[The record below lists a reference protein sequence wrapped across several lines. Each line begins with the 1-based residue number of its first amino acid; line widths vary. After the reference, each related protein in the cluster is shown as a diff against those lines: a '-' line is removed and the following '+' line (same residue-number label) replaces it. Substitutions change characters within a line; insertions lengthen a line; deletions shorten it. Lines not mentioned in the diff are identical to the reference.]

1 MARPPPTHED
11 TTLNTDTR
19 KTGISLLPVAGLLV
33 LAGICSDVRPA
44 LAQSRID
51 CPQPAGVAVPPGPG
65 VAAQQVEDGSASLMD
80 FALAAKE
87 ASSREATTQEV
98 AAYAGCLF
106 RQEGSAWRSG
116 STYIVSLTPDGRVF
130 VHAKDMSLS
139 GGLLNP
145 LIYGAVLQELGIS
158 PADLTNPAAAR
169 AAFVRAIAGDGGPF
183 DVPGIPGA
191 SGYATAYFSANFN
204 SPIVLL
210 AGFELDRT
218 HLVEEEIDY
227 GDPAVTARDVVDR
240 ATLKAFVTQAGEYF
254 VKIQESGDLVASQ
267 QARIA
272 LRDPNGPWRHGSV
285 YLGVMDPESR
295 IILFHGAFP
304 DRFELRRGGISR
316 DAVTGELIVD
326 QLIAAANS
334 SPEGG
339 FWQYHF
345 DNPADDS
352 DSAEVP
358 KVGYARIFTGNL
370 PTPGG
375 GTRPTSFIVNSGFYL
390 STPEVVAASRNAVV
404 ESVLP
409 QVMRAMTASTVDA
422 VSARIEQ
429 ATSGRPP
436 SREFSIAGA
445 STFSDAL
452 LANGWTLEND
462 TFDPGRLLAG
472 SSFTLPLNAVGS
484 GGSVRI
490 GNLTLW
496 GSGDYRS
503 FSGGNPQTLDYDGN
517 VASANL
523 GFDTT
528 LSENL
533 LAGMSV
539 AQARGTVDYTNSSAL
554 TGELETTLTS
564 VNPYLGWRSPGGVN
578 LWATAGH
585 GWGEVEVDDETAG
598 VQASDLTQQMMAAGV
613 SGELMK
619 SDEASE
625 TGSTS
630 LRIKAETAFTRAD
643 VDGSGTLESTTLE
656 ASRQRLVLEGL
667 SVRELASGAT
677 FTPSFEVGMRR
688 DGGDGETGGAL
699 EVGGGLR
706 YSDPETGLI
715 LESRVRSLLGH
726 GGDYEEWGVSGLIQ
740 LDPGP
745 GGRGLAFTV
754 QPAWGRTAGGVQ
766 RLWSNGVI
774 GGAALADR
782 AGGRMNAEIGY
793 GLAAAPGLGV
803 VTPYAGLEFAGES
816 ARWWR
821 MGARWRM
828 ASDASLSLEG
838 TRRDATDDDGPEHG
852 LMLRGGMRW

>member
-1 MARPPPTHED
+1 M
-11 TTLNTDTR
+11 NTDTR
-19 KTGISLLPVAGLLV
+19 KTGLSLLAVAGLLM
-33 LAGICSDVRPA
+33 LAGICSDARLA

-51 CPQPAGVAVPPGPG
+51 CPSPAGVTVPPGPG
-65 VAAQQVEDGSASLMD
+65 VAAQQVEDGSASLME
-80 FALAAKE
+80 FALAARE
-87 ASSREATTQEV
+87 ASSGEATNQEE

-145 LIYGAVLQELGIS
+145 LIYGAVLQALGIG
-158 PADLTNPAAAR
+158 PADLGNPVAFQ
-169 AAFVRAIAGDGGPF
+169 AAFAGAIAGNGGPF

-210 AGFELDRT
+210 AGFEVDRT
-218 HLVEEEIDY
+218 HLAEEDIDY

-254 VKIQESGDLVASQ
+254 VEIQESGDLTAAS

-285 YLGVMDPESR
+285 YVAVSDPESR

-304 DRFELRRGGISR
+304 DRFELRRGGVSR
-316 DAVTGELIVD
+316 DVVTGELLWD

-334 SPEGG
+334 GPEGG

-345 DNPADDS
+345 DNPDDDS
-352 DSAEVP
+352 DSADVP
-358 KVGYARIFTGNL
+358 KVGYARLFTGNL
-370 PTPGG
+370 PVPGG

-390 STPEVVAASRNAVV
+390 NTPGVNAARGNAVV

-409 QVMRAMTASTVDA
+409 QVMRAMTAGTVDA
-422 VSARIEQ
+422 VSARIER
-429 ATSGRPP
+429 ATSGRPS
-436 SREFSIAGA
+436 SRELSIAGA
-445 STFSDAL
+445 STFSDAV
-452 LANGWTLEND
+452 LANGWALESD
-462 TFDPGRLLAG
+462 GFELGRLLAG
-472 SSFTLPLNAVGS
+472 SSFTLPLNPAGS
-484 GGSVRI
+484 GGSARI

-496 GSGDYRS
+496 GSGDWRS

-517 VASANL
+517 VTSANL
-523 GFDTT
+523 GFDTS
-528 LSENL
+528 LSANL

-539 AQARGTVDYTNSSAL
+539 ARARGTVDYTDSYAL
-554 TGELETTLTS
+554 TGELDTTLTS

-598 VQASDLTQQMMAAGV
+598 LQASDLTQRMMAAGL
-613 SGELMK
+613 SGELLK
-619 SDEASE
+619 RGEESRD
-625 TGSTS
+625 GSTS

-643 VDGSGTLESTTLE
+643 IDGSGTIESATLE
-656 ASRQRLVLEGL
+656 ASRQRVVLEGL
-667 SVRELASGAT
+667 RVREFASGAT
-677 FTPSFEVGMRR
+677 LTPSFEAGLRR
-688 DGGDGETGGAL
+688 DGGDGETGTAL

-706 YSDPETGLI
+706 YSDPGTGLI
-715 LESRVRSLLGH
+715 VESRARTLLGH

-740 LDPGP
+740 LGSGP

-754 QPAWGRTAGGVQ
+754 QPAWGRTTGGVQ
-766 RLWSNGVI
+766 RLWNNGIV
-774 GGAALADR
+774 GRAELADQ
-782 AGGRMNAEIGY
+782 AGGRMTAEIGY
-793 GLAAAPGLGV
+793 GLAAAPGFGV
-803 VTPYAGLEFAGES
+803 VTPYAGLEFAGEA

-821 MGARWRM
+821 MGARWRV
-828 ASDASLSLEG
+828 SPDASLGFEG
-838 TRRDATDDDGPEHG
+838 TRRDAADDDGPEYG
-852 LMLRGGMRW
+852 LMLRGGLRW

>member
-1 MARPPPTHED
+1 M
-11 TTLNTDTR
+11 NTDAR
-19 KTGISLLPVAGLLV
+19 KTGLSLLPAACLLV
-33 LAGICSDVRPA
+33 LAGICSDARPA

-51 CPQPAGVAVPPGPG
+51 CPSPAGVPVPPRPS
-65 VAAQQVEDGSASLMD
+65 VTAQQVEDGSASLME

-87 ASSREATTQEV
+87 ASSGEATNQEE

-145 LIYGAVLQELGIS
+145 LIYGAVLQALGIS
-158 PADLTNPAAAR
+158 PADLSNPAAFQ
-169 AAFVRAIAGDGGPF
+169 AAFIGAVAGNGGPF
-183 DVPGIPGA
+183 SVPGIPRA

-210 AGFELDRT
+210 AGFEVDRT

-227 GDPAVTARDVVDR
+227 GDPVITAGDVVDR

-254 VKIQESGDLVASQ
+254 VRIQESGDLTAAS

-285 YLGVMDPESR
+285 YVVVSDPESR

-304 DRFELRRGGISR
+304 DRFELRRGGVSR
-316 DAVTGELIVD
+316 DVVTGELLWD
-326 QLIAAANS
+326 QLIAAVHS

-345 DNPADDS
+345 DNPDDDS

-358 KVGYARIFTGNL
+358 KVGYARLFTGNL
-370 PTPGG
+370 PAPGG
-375 GTRPTSFIVNSGFYL
+375 GTRPVSFIVNSGFYL
-390 STPEVVAASRNAVV
+390 SNPEVNAARRDAVV
-404 ESVLP
+404 ETVLP

-422 VSARIEQ
+422 VSARIER
-429 ATSGRPP
+429 ATSGRPS
-436 SREFSIAGA
+436 SRELSIAGA

-452 LANGWTLEND
+452 LANGWALESD
-462 TFDPGRLLAG
+462 GFEPGRLLAG
-472 SSFTLPLNAVGS
+472 SSFTLPLNAAGS
-484 GGSVRI
+484 GESIRI

-523 GFDTT
+523 GFDTS
-528 LSENL
+528 LSESL
-533 LAGMSV
+533 LAGLSV
-539 AQARGTVDYTNSSAL
+539 AQARGTVDYTDSFAL
-554 TGELETTLTS
+554 SGELDTTLTS

-598 VQASDLTQQMMAAGV
+598 LQASDLTQRMMAAGL

-619 SDEASE
+619 SDEGSQG
-625 TGSTS
+625 GSTS

-643 VDGSGTLESTTLE
+643 VDGSGTLESTTLR

-667 SVRELASGAT
+667 SVRALASGAA

-688 DGGDGETGGAL
+688 DGGDGETGTAF
-699 EVGGGLR
+699 EIGGGLR
-706 YSDPETGLI
+706 YSDPETGLVV
-715 LESRVRSLLGH
+715 ESRARSLLGH

-766 RLWSNGVI
+766 RLWNNGVI
-774 GGAALADR
+774 GGAAPAGQ

-793 GLAAAPGLGV
+793 GLASAPGLGV
-803 VTPYAGLEFAGES
+803 VTPYAGLEFAGEG

-821 MGARWRM
+821 MGARWRV
-828 ASDASLSLEG
+828 APDASLGLEG
-838 TRRDATDDDGPEHG
+838 TRRDAAEDDGPEHG

>member
-1 MARPPPTHED
+1 M
-11 TTLNTDTR
+11 NTDTR
-19 KTGISLLPVAGLLV
+19 KTGISLLPAAGLLV
-33 LAGICSDVRPA
+33 LAGVCSDVRPA

-51 CPQPAGVAVPPGPG
+51 CPSPAGVTTPPGPR
-65 VAAQQVEDGSASLMD
+65 VAARQVEDGSASLMD

-87 ASSREATTQEV
+87 ASSRESTTQEV

-116 STYIVSLTPDGRVF
+116 STYIVSVTPDGRVY

-145 LIYGAVLQELGIS
+145 LIYGAVLQALGIS
-158 PADLTNPAAAR
+158 PADLANPASFQ
-169 AAFVRAIAGDGGPF
+169 AAFVGAIAGSGGPF

-210 AGFELDRT
+210 AGFELDRS
-218 HLVEEEIDY
+218 HLVEEQVDY
-227 GDPAVTARDVVDR
+227 GDPTITARDVVDR

-254 VKIQESGDLVASQ
+254 VEIQESGDLAAAQ

-285 YLGVMDPESR
+285 YVAVMDPDSR

-304 DRFELRRGGISR
+304 DRFELRQGGISR
-316 DAVTGELIVD
+316 DVVTGELIVD

-334 SPEGG
+334 GPEGG

-352 DSAEVP
+352 DSADVP
-358 KVGYARIFTGNL
+358 KVGYARLFTGNL
-370 PTPGG
+370 PAPGG
-375 GTRPTSFIVNSGFYL
+375 GTRPIRFIVNSGFYL
-390 STPEVVAASRNAVV
+390 STPQVNAARRNAVV

-409 QVMRAMTASTVDA
+409 QVMRVMTAGTVDA

-429 ATSGRPP
+429 AISGRPS
-436 SREFSIAGA
+436 SRAFSIAGA

-452 LANGWTLEND
+452 LANGQALESD
-462 TFDPGRLLAG
+462 AFELERLLAG
-472 SSFTLPLNAVGS
+472 SSFTLPLNAAGS
-484 GGSVRI
+484 GGGVRI

-503 FSGGNPQTLDYDGN
+503 FSGGSGSSISYDGD
-517 VASANL
+517 VASANV
-523 GFDTT
+523 GFDTS
-528 LSENL
+528 LSEDL

-539 AQARGTVDYTNSSAL
+539 AQAQGTVDYTDSFAL
-554 TGELETTLTS
+554 AGELESTLTS

-598 VQASDLTQQMMAAGV
+598 LQASDLTQQMMAVGV
-613 SGELMK
+613 SGELLK
-619 SDEASE
+619 SDEGSQG
-625 TGSTS
+625 GSTS

-643 VDGSGTLESTTLE
+643 VDGSGTLESTTLR
-656 ASRQRLVLEGL
+656 ASRHRLVLEGL
-667 SVRELASGAT
+667 GVRELASGAA

-688 DGGDGETGGAL
+688 DGGDGETGTAL
-699 EVGGGLR
+699 EAGGGLR

-715 LESRVRSLLGH
+715 VESRARTLIGH
-726 GGDYEEWGVSGLIQ
+726 DGDYEEWGVSGLIQ

-766 RLWSNGVI
+766 RLWNSGVI
-774 GGAALADR
+774 GGAGLADQ
-782 AGGRMNAEIGY
+782 AGRRMSAEIGY

-803 VTPYAGLEFAGES
+803 VTPYAGLEFAGEG

-821 MGARWRM
+821 MGTRWRV
-828 ASDASLSLEG
+828 APDASLSLEG
-838 TRRDATDDDGPEHG
+838 TRRDATDDEGPEHG